1 MLMLATPPLQ
11 AALPRRALE
20 FAPSQD
26 VCVNPSVYTSKT
38 FFNDPTC
45 STTIPCYEEG
55 FDQDLRQAG
64 YTITADRMMN
74 IYNRL
79 VTNTPCFEMTTELNI
94 LGCKDMDSLIEAN
107 NETWTDYPIVRT
119 CCYPNRY
126 GLVTNILPADGYFT
140 STQACEAD
148 TAEPMDNATVKMTQ
162 HTDQCVQDNG
172 RNAYIKYYLGD
183 VYLPYWIRENW
194 TWKNATHKDKLV
206 TSNLTDEDILQNFTE
221 VMKHTTSSTVRIC
234 GAE

>member
-126 GLVTNILPADGYFT
+126 GLVTNISGRWVLHFNPGMRGRHGRAHGQRDSENDPAHR
-140 STQACEAD
+140 
-148 TAEPMDNATVKMTQ
+148 P
-162 HTDQCVQDNG
+162 
-172 RNAYIKYYLGD
+172 
-183 VYLPYWIRENW
+183 
-194 TWKNATHKDKLV
+194 
-206 TSNLTDEDILQNFTE
+206 
-221 VMKHTTSSTVRIC
+221 VRS
-234 GAE
+234 G